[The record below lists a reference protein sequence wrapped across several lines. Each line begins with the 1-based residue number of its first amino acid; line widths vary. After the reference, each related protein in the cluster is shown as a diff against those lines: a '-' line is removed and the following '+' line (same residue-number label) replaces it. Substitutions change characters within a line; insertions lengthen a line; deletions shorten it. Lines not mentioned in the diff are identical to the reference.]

1 MWGNG
6 RNQSADMESKFSMK
20 PRWSQVKIRS
30 RICEVILLKI
40 TLRKLFLVNALSD
53 IITQRTN
60 AHRMSYKR
68 RARDEN

>member
-1 MWGNG
+1 
-6 RNQSADMESKFSMK
+6 MENMR
-20 PRWSQVKIRS
+20 RWVNENLSTKK
-30 RICEVILLKI
+30 CEVILLKI

-60 AHRMSYKR
+60 AHRMSYER